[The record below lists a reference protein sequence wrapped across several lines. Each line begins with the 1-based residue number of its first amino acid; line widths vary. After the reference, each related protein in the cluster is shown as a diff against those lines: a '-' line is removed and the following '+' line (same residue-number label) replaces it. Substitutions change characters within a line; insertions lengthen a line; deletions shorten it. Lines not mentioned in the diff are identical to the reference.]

1 MHKHSRSYNHPSKF
15 FKKRSYTFRT
25 FFTDVLRIIRHRKY
39 LRNAH
44 QSDRVSKNFSE
55 HLMLVVTGINGCI
68 YCEWGHTTFALQA
81 GSTLDEIH
89 ALLVQEYGEFPP
101 EEKLALVFAQHYAES
116 AGQPSKQS
124 IRALLGE
131 YGLETGRDIIVFCE
145 MITIGNL
152 LGNSVSAF
160 FSRLE
165 GIPPEHGSFFFEL
178 AVFLFGGFFFDRY
191 MNRNR

>member
-1 MHKHSRSYNHPSKF
+1 MQKHLRTYNHPSKF
-15 FKKRSYTFRT
+15 FKKRTYTFRT
-25 FFTDVLRIIRHRKY
+25 FITDIRRILKHRGY
-39 LRNAH
+39 LRDAH
-44 QSDRVSKNFSE
+44 QSNRVSKNFSE
-55 HLMLVVTGINGCI
+55 HLMLVVTWINGCI

-89 ALLVQEYGEFPP
+89 ALLVQEYGEFPS

-124 IRALLGE
+124 IRALLRE

-152 LGNSVSAF
+152 LGNSISAF
-160 FSRLE
+160 FSSIITCCRL
-165 GIPPEHGSFFFEL
+165 SCL
-178 AVFLFGGFFFDRY
+178 LVLL
-191 MNRNR
+191 